1 MTSIFDFSAKR
12 LQSGQLKSLSEYQ
25 GQVILVVNTASK
37 CGYTPQYAG
46 LQELFD
52 KYHARGFIILGFP
65 CDQFGR
71 QEPGEAEEIAQFCE
85 INYGVKFPMFEK
97 TQVNGDDAHPLFR
110 YLKSAAPGL
119 LGSQAIKWNFTKFL
133 VDKTGR
139 VIKRY
144 APATAPKDLE
154 QDIEPLL

>member
-133 VDKTGR
+133 VDKMGR

-154 QDIEPLL
+154 QDIEALL

>member
-12 LQSGQLKSLSEYQ
+12 LQSGQLESLLEYK

-46 LQELFD
+46 LQDLFD
-52 KYHARGFIILGFP
+52 KYQTRGFVILGFP

-71 QEPGEAEEIAQFCE
+71 QEPGEAEEITQFCE
-85 INYGVKFPMFEK
+85 INYGVRFPMFEK
-97 TQVNGDDAHPLFR
+97 TQVNGEKAHPLFH

-154 QDIEPLL
+154 QDIEALL

>member
-154 QDIEPLL
+154 QDIEALL